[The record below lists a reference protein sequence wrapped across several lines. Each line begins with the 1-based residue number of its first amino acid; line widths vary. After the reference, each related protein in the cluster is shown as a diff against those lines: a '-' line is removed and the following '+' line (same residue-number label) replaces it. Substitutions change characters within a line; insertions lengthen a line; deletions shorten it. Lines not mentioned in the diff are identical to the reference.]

1 MELTNGA
8 AGTLFLTMR
17 KGFPKKIKWVF
28 WAVSALVFSINSQAS
43 KPIVTLLNP
52 DNGTAG
58 DKIRIL
64 GQNFNEI
71 MGITF
76 NGVLAP
82 SFVVTAQNQLEVTVP
97 AGANSGPISVQ
108 NSSGIGISEDIFT
121 IYNPGPRPFSF
132 EPAKGQVNDIV
143 TILGDKFTSQTQV
156 YFHNN
161 IRATQVEIVAQGEL
175 RVVVPAEAQTGPIT
189 LAGPFGSNTTA
200 RDFNVVVSNDLE
212 FSITTP
218 SQTFSVG
225 ETSFVDWKI
234 KSLSL
239 VESIDV
245 ELTLLIPDRGIV
257 LEKVHSDI
265 GTPTSLGRFYQISN
279 VNIPAGESWVG
290 RIQFIPTDSAIPF
303 SFEGSI
309 ASPDEDPNS
318 ENNSMVTGYSA
329 TIRQPEIA
337 ISVVQNGKVKLEW
350 PAYPSDWQ
358 VIKKSGLQPFSFWTL
373 ETSTPSLNKNKKF
386 IIINPTNEDGDLVV
400 YQLRR

>member
-218 SQTFSVG
+218 SQAFSVG

-234 KSLSL
+234 KSSSL

-265 GTPTSLGRFYQISN
+265 GTPTSWGRFYQISN
-279 VNIPAGESWVG
+279 VNEYQISNIKYQIPN
-290 RIQFIPTDSAIPF
+290 IKYQ
-303 SFEGSI
+303 
-309 ASPDEDPNS
+309 
-318 ENNSMVTGYSA
+318 
-329 TIRQPEIA
+329 
-337 ISVVQNGKVKLEW
+337 ISN
-350 PAYPSDWQ
+350 
-358 VIKKSGLQPFSFWTL
+358 IK
-373 ETSTPSLNKNKKF
+373 
-386 IIINPTNEDGDLVV
+386 
-400 YQLRR
+400 